1 MNIIIAGD
9 FTTEDRGDDAV
20 RKENAISD
28 DIKGLL
34 RSSDYCIVNLEAPVA
49 NDSHKPLSKSGPNL
63 KTRDQTIKYL
73 KDCGFHAVTLANNH
87 FCDYGKGGVQ
97 LTIEKIEE
105 HGLDHVGGGRTKE
118 ELEKPLVHH
127 SKEGTIAILNYC
139 EHEFSIQSGY
149 GSNALDPI
157 KVFYDIQ
164 KVKKG
169 ADIIIII
176 VHGGSEGYQL
186 PSPRMQKL
194 YRCFVDMGANA
205 VVNHHQH
212 CYSGY
217 EKYHGGIIYYGLGNF
232 FFDDKNAN
240 DSIWNE
246 GYLVKFDVNNKRITE
261 QTILPYVQCLNDRI
275 DVHLM
280 AKGKEERF
288 YKSIS
293 KLNSIIADETKLE
306 KEFHSFCQ
314 LKSNNY
320 YSAFSPYSN
329 RYLRYLCKHGLLP
342 SFVGKSK
349 RYELLNYLECESH
362 WDILMYSLKSKIQ
375 ERQ

>member
-1 MNIIIAGD
+1 MKFVIAGD
-9 FTTEDRGDDAV
+9 FTTEARGMDAVIRGD
-20 RKENAISD
+20 AISE
-28 DIKGLL
+28 DIQSII
-34 RSSDYCIVNLEAPVA
+34 READYSIVNLEAPLA
-49 NDSHKPLSKSGPNL
+49 RHNSKPLQKSGPNL
-63 KTRDQTIKYL
+63 KTIPQTIEYL
-73 KDCGFHAVTLANNH
+73 KKCGFQAVTLANNH

-105 HGLDHVGGGRTKE
+105 NGLDHVGGGRTKE

-164 KVKKG
+164 KVKNG

-217 EKYHGGIIYYGLGNF
+217 EKYHGGFIYYGLGNF

-240 DSIWNE
+240 NSIWNE
-246 GYLVKFDVNNKRITE
+246 GYIVKFDVNNKRITE
-261 QTILPYVQCLNDRI
+261 QTILPYEQCLNDRI

-293 KLNSIIADETKLE
+293 KLNSIIAEESELK
-306 KEFHSFCQ
+306 KKFHSFCQ
-314 LKSNNY
+314 LKSKNY

-329 RYLRYLCKHGLLP
+329 KYLRYLCKHGLLP

-349 RYELLNYLECESH
+349 RLKLLNYIECESH
-362 WDILMYSLKSKIQ
+362 RDILTYLLKSKTQ
-375 ERQ
+375 ERK